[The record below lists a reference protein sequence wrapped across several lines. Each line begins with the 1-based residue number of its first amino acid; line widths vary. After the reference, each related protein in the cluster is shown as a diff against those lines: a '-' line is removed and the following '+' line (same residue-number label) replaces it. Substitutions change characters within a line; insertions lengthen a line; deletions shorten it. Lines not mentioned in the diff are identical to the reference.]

1 MTVFQKSSKLFA
13 DAKKVIPGGVNS
25 PVRAFKAVGSVP
37 IFISKA
43 KGAYLHDVDGNRYID
58 YCLSWGPMILG
69 HAHREVL
76 DRVRKVMV
84 NGTSFGIPTPL
95 ETQLARMIVRAIG
108 SVEKVRLVSSGT
120 EAVMTAIRLA
130 RGCTGRDKIIKFIG
144 CYHGHVDHMLVQAG
158 SGATTLGSPSSPGVP
173 KDFTKHTILLPYN
186 DSEMVEKAFSKYRN
200 QIAAVIVEPVAGN
213 MGVVLPADGFLKTI
227 RRSCTKNG
235 SVLIF
240 DEVITGFRIRY
251 GSVQELF
258 GVEADLTC
266 LGKIIGGGFPIGA
279 CGGKKRLM
287 DQLAPSGKI
296 YQAGTLSGNPVCVA
310 AGLATLELLR
320 SKGTYAAL
328 DRTAKHLCDGIAG
341 VLARRDMPT
350 GNEGRGTKDE
360 GRRVAA
366 SKAKPL
372 GMGGSL
378 RGQALG
384 DGSSPVTINRIG
396 SMFTVFFN
404 PGPVSDYAS
413 ALKSDVGMYAR
424 FHSAMLSAGIYLPPS
439 QFEACFVSTRHTR
452 KDIDQTITAA
462 KKAAF

>member
-1 MTVFQKSSKLFA
+1 MTAFQKSSKLFA

-25 PVRAFKAVGSVP
+25 PVRAFKAVGTVP

-43 KGAYLHDVDGNRYID
+43 KGAYLQDVDGNRYID

-76 DRVRKVMV
+76 GRVRKVMV

-95 ETQLARMIVRAIG
+95 ETQLARMIVGAIG

-158 SGATTLGSPSSPGVP
+158 SGATTLGAPSSPGVP

-186 DSEMVEKAFSKYRN
+186 DSEMVERAFRKYRN

-213 MGVVLPADGFLKTI
+213 MGVVLPADGFLETI

-341 VLARRDMPT
+341 VLSQRDI
-350 GNEGRGTKDE
+350 EH
-360 GRRVAA
+360 
-366 SKAKPL
+366 
-372 GMGGSL
+372 
-378 RGQALG
+378 
-384 DGSSPVTINRIG
+384 TINRIG

-404 PGPVSDYAS
+404 PGPVGDYAS

-424 FHSAMLSAGIYLPPS
+424 FHGAMLNAGIYLPPS
-439 QFEACFVSTRHTR
+439 QFEACFVSTRHTK
-452 KDIDQTITAA
+452 KDIDKTITAA
-462 KKAAF
+462 RKAAF